1 MKTKSILFLL
11 ALFMFGVSYGQI
23 TISGTVQDSETNE
36 PLIGATVVQTDGSS
50 GTVTDFEGKF
60 VLDVPAETK
69 RITVS
74 YTGYQSRNIR
84 LEEGQMDYS
93 IQLVQG
99 EILEEVIVVGY
110 GDMRKSDLT
119 GSVTKLTEDIQTA
132 RQYSGVDELLQ
143 GRIAG
148 VNVSSNAGSPNG
160 AVSVSIRGTNSLRG
174 NNEPLY
180 VIDGIIINSAAEDV
194 LDASADANEL
204 QTAQNG
210 LTGLNPRDIE
220 SIEILK
226 DASATAIYGSRGA
239 NGVVLITTKG
249 GSGMSEGA
257 EVNFYATSTITE
269 SNKTIDVLDPVSY
282 AHFQNDVR
290 EYDGYNPRYVVEGD
304 QIYAITNYSDSL
316 VETDPVPLEQV
327 NWQDEIYKRS
337 LSYNTGF
344 SVSGKKKDTRY
355 YFSAG
360 FNDVNGIVET
370 TKLTKGDLRLNLNS
384 KISNKLTLDN
394 RISLTY
400 QEGTFA
406 NAGSRSGGNRSFTKQ
421 MLTYRPVID
430 TEAESDD
437 DDLEI
442 SNPYAWLNDFDDLI
456 NETRVNLSST
466 LKYKVTKNLEYML
479 RGGVDF
485 RLKDRERWYG
495 TGIYKGGIEN
505 GLANYSNLNRRSYTI
520 DNILTYKKRFRK
532 KHRVNAIA
540 AVTYDGND
548 KTNEVFEIADFPI
561 KTLRSSAPQL
571 GQLVTQPRAIFFEDQ
586 QIFSALGRVNY
597 TFKNRYIL
605 TASFRAD
612 QSSKFSKGNQWGYFP
627 SVAFAW
633 RLGEERF
640 IKNLDIF
647 YNLKLRMGWG
657 TTGNQG
663 INPYQ
668 TLATYNTIYYVN
680 AEGSSIIGSVPSRI
694 PNPNLTWET
703 TEQYN
708 IGADISILGGNL
720 NLTLDAY
727 YKQTRDLLQNINLP
741 KSTGFSSMTINRGS
755 IENKGLEIALDGM
768 IYKKED
774 VEFSMGGHIAF
785 NRNKV
790 LELGLPASTVWID
803 GVEREEVYYLGN
815 TVSTGTYFKA
825 PANIF
830 MEGQPIGMFWGYQ
843 TNGIYHDQE
852 SADAGPTYKGNLN
865 KAGDLVFVDQNGD
878 GNINP
883 DDLTIIGNPNP
894 DFSYGF
900 DAIARFG
907 RLSLKVLFDGV
918 FGNEIANGYNLEMG
932 HPEAQTKNTLTATY
946 ENAWTEENPENT
958 GTRIGYDL
966 QNEGFVDLIVEDGS
980 YLRLN
985 ILTLSYDIPVKKSLM
1000 KNLNVYVSGRN
1011 LFYLTNYSGYEPQV
1025 ISFLWDGTIMGVD
1038 WVGTPN
1044 VRSVLFGINV
1054 TF

>member
-1 MKTKSILFLL
+1 MKRKYILFTAALL
-11 ALFMFGVSYGQI
+11 VQVLSFGQI
-23 TISGTVQDSETNE
+23 SINGLVQDDDTGE
-36 PLIGATVVQTDGSS
+36 PLLGATVMLTDGSE
-50 GTVTDFEGKF
+50 GTITDFEGKF
-60 VLDVPAETK
+60 TLKIPEESK

-74 YTGYQSRNIR
+74 YTGYQSRNIK
-84 LEEGQMDYS
+84 LETGKVEYV
-93 IQLVQG
+93 IQLSAG
-99 EILEEVIVVGY
+99 EQLEEVIIVGY

-119 GSVTKLTEDIQTA
+119 GSVSKLSEDIQTA

-204 QTAQNG
+204 QSAQNG
-210 LTGLNPRDIE
+210 LTGLNPRDIA

-249 GSGMSEGA
+249 GSGINEGA
-257 EVNFYATSTITE
+257 EINLYATSTLIE
-269 SNKTIDVLDPVSY
+269 SNKVIDVLDPISY

-290 EYDGYNPRYVVEGD
+290 EYDGYDPRYVVEGD
-304 QIYAITNYSDSL
+304 QIYTITNYSDSI

-327 NWQDEIYKRS
+327 DWQDDIYKRS

-344 SVSGKKKDTRY
+344 SMSGKKKDTRY

-360 FNDVNGIVET
+360 FNEINGIVET
-370 TKLTKGDLRLNLNS
+370 TNLSKGDMRLNLNTDLS
-384 KISNKLTLDN
+384 EKLSFDN
-394 RISLTY
+394 RIGLTY

-406 NAGSRSGGNRSFTKQ
+406 NGGSRSGGNRSFTKQ
-421 MLTYRPVID
+421 ILTYRPLID
-430 TEAESDD
+430 TDAASDD
-437 DDLEI
+437 TDLEI
-442 SNPYAWLNDFDDLI
+442 SNPNAWLVDYDDLI
-456 NETRVNLSST
+456 NETRVNVSST
-466 LKYKVTKNLEYML
+466 MKYKIIKNLEYTL

-495 TGIYKGGIEN
+495 LGIYKGGIEN
-505 GLANYSNLNRRSYTI
+505 GVANYSNLNRRSYTI
-520 DNILTYKKRFRK
+520 DNILTYKKRIKRK
-532 KHRVNAIA
+532 HNINATL

-548 KTNEVFEIADFPI
+548 KTNEIFEIADFPI

-571 GQLVTQPRAIFFEDQ
+571 GQIVKQPQSIYVEDQ
-586 QIFSALGRVNY
+586 QIFSTLGRLNY
-597 TFKNRYIL
+597 TFRNRYIL

-612 QSSKFSKGNQWGYFP
+612 QSSKFSKENQWGYFP
-627 SVAFAW
+627 SMAFAW
-633 RLGEERF
+633 RLGEEQF

-647 YNLKLRMGWG
+647 YNLKLRMGFG
-657 TTGNQG
+657 MTGNQG

-668 TLATYNTIYYVN
+668 TLATYSTIYYVN
-680 AEGSSIIGSVPSRI
+680 ANGSNVIGSVPSRI

-708 IGADISILGGNL
+708 AGADISILGGDL
-720 NLTLDAY
+720 NLTVDAY
-727 YKQTRDLLQNINLP
+727 YKKTRDLLQNINLP
-741 KSTGFSSMTINRGS
+741 QSTGFSSMTINRGS
-755 IENKGLEIALDGM
+755 LENKGLELALDGVV
-768 IYKKED
+768 YKRDEM
-774 VEFSMGGHIAF
+774 EFSVGGHIAF

-790 LELGLPASTVWID
+790 LDLGLPASTVWID
-803 GVEREEVYYLGN
+803 GEEREEIYYLGN

-825 PANIF
+825 AANIF
-830 MEGQPIGMFWGYQ
+830 MEGQPIGMFWGYE
-843 TNGIYHDQE
+843 TNGVYHDQE
-852 SADAGPTYKGNLN
+852 SADAGPTYKGNPN

-883 DDLTIIGNPNP
+883 DDFTIIGNPNP
-894 DFSYGF
+894 DFTYGF
-900 DAIARFG
+900 DLIARFG
-907 RLSLKVLFDGV
+907 RFSLKVLFDGV
-918 FGNEIANGYNLEMG
+918 YGNEIANGYNLELG
-932 HPEAQTKNTLTATY
+932 HAESQTKNILTSAY
-946 ENAWTEENPENT
+946 ENAWSEENPDNS
-958 GTRIGYDL
+958 GTRVGYDL
-966 QNEGFVDLIVEDGS
+966 RNAGFVDLIVEDGS

-985 ILTLSYDIPVKKSLM
+985 ILTLSYDIPVKKSFV
-1000 KNLNVYVSGRN
+1000 KNLNVYASGRN

-1025 ISFLWDGTIMGVD
+1025 TSFLYDGTIMGVD

-1044 VRSVLFGINV
+1044 VRSLLFGINL

>member
-1 MKTKSILFLL
+1 MKTKSILVVWALL
-11 ALFMFGVSYGQI
+11 IYGWSYGQI
-23 TISGTVQDSETNE
+23 SITGLVQDSETNE
-36 PLIGATVVQTDGSS
+36 PLIGATVMQTDGSA
-50 GTVTDFEGKF
+50 GTVTDFEGIF
-60 VLDVPAETK
+60 QLDVPSEAK

-84 LEEGQMDYS
+84 LEEGKTEYV

-99 EILEEVIVVGY
+99 EVLEEVIVVGY
-110 GDMRKSDLT
+110 GDIRKSDLT
-119 GSVTKLTEDIQTA
+119 GSVSKLTEDLQTA

-148 VNVSSNAGSPNG
+148 VMVSSNAGSPNG

-204 QTAQNG
+204 QTVQNG

-249 GSGMSEGA
+249 GKGMAEGA
-257 EVNFYATSTITE
+257 EVNVYVTSTLSEI
-269 SNKTIDVLDPVSY
+269 NKTIDLLDPVTY

-290 EYDGYNPRYVVEGD
+290 EYDGYSPRYLIEGD
-304 QIYAITNYSDSL
+304 QIYTITRYTDTL
-316 VETDPVPLEQV
+316 VETNPVPVEQV
-327 NWQDEIYKRS
+327 NWQEEIYKRS

-344 SVSGKKKDTRY
+344 SVTGKKKETRY
-355 YFSAG
+355 YFSVG
-360 FNDVNGIVET
+360 LNDVNGIVET
-370 TKLTKGDLRLNLNS
+370 THLTKGDLRLNLNTQLS
-384 KISNKLTLDN
+384 EKFTLDN
-394 RISLTY
+394 RVSITY

-421 MLTYRPVID
+421 IMSYRPVID
-430 TEAESDD
+430 VDAESDD

-442 SNPYAWLNDFDDLI
+442 SNPYAWLTDFDDLV
-456 NETRVNLSST
+456 NESRVNLATT
-466 LKYKVTKNLEYML
+466 LNYKIFKNLEYSL

-495 TGIYKGGIEN
+495 LGIFKGGIEN
-505 GLANYSNLNRRSYTI
+505 GLANYSSLNRKSYTL
-520 DNILTYKKRFRK
+520 DNILTYKKRIK
-532 KHRVNAIA
+532 KRHNINATF

-548 KTNEVFEIADFPI
+548 KSNEVFEIADFPI

-571 GQLVTQPRAIFFEDQ
+571 GQIITQPRAIYFEDE
-586 QIFSALGRVNY
+586 QIFSTLGRVNY
-597 TFKNRYIL
+597 TYRNRYIL
-605 TASFRAD
+605 TTSFRAD
-612 QSSKFSKGNQWGYFP
+612 QSSKFSPGNQWGYFP
-627 SVAFAW
+627 SIAFAW
-633 RLGEERF
+633 RLGEEKF
-640 IKNLDIF
+640 IKNLDVF
-647 YNLKLRMGWG
+647 YNLKLRLGWG

-668 TLATYNTIYYVN
+668 TLATYNTTYYVN
-680 AEGSSIIGSVPSRI
+680 ADGSSIIGSVPSRI

-703 TEQYN
+703 TEQFN
-708 IGADISILGGNL
+708 VGADISILGGDL
-720 NLTLDAY
+720 NLTVDAY
-727 YKQTRDLLQNINLP
+727 YKQTRDLLQNVNLP
-741 KSTGFSSMTINRGS
+741 NSTGFSSMTINRGS

-768 IYKKED
+768 IYKKDD
-774 VEFSMGGHIAF
+774 VAFSMGGQIAF

-790 LELGLPASTVWID
+790 LNLGLPASTVWIN
-803 GVEREEVYYLGN
+803 GEEREEIFYLGN
-815 TVSTGTYFKA
+815 SVSTGTYFKA

-830 MEGQPIGMFWGYQ
+830 MEGQPIGMFWGYE
-843 TNGIYHDQE
+843 TNGVYHDQE
-852 SADAGPTYKGNLN
+852 SADAGPTYKGNPN

-894 DFSYGF
+894 DFSFGF

-918 FGNEIANGYNLEMG
+918 YGNEIANGYNLELG
-932 HPEAQTKNTLTATY
+932 HAEAQTKNILTSAY
-946 ENAWTEENPENT
+946 ENAWTPENPENT
-958 GTRIGYDL
+958 GTRVGFDL

-985 ILTLSYDIPVKKSLM
+985 IITLSYDIPVKRSLM

-1011 LFYLTNYSGYEPQV
+1011 LFYLTHYSGYEPQV
-1025 ISFLWDGTIMGVD
+1025 TSFLYDGTIMGVD
-1038 WVGTPN
+1038 WVGIPN
-1044 VRSVLFGINV
+1044 VRTLLFGINV